1 MGNGG
6 DVGTNG
12 ETLRNVVDQVD
23 DGPRFDLSLLEVALN
38 LLRNPRGLSIQVH
51 QRNVCNK
58 MNIMKWDK
66 RYQEKG

>member
-38 LLRNPRGLSIQVH
+38 LLRNPRGLSIQEH
-51 QRNVCNK
+51 QRNV
-58 MNIMKWDK
+58 
-66 RYQEKG
+66 